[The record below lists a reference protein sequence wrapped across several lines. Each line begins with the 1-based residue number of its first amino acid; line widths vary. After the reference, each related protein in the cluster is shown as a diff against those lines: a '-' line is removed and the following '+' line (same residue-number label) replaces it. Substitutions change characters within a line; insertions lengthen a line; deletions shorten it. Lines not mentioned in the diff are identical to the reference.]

1 VSQRLVS
8 RNSDLNQLRADGYDV
23 SVKLPAHLLV
33 GDVPYLAPDKKVKR
47 GILVAELG
55 NVSGETVAAPA
66 SHVVYFVGECPS
78 DVDGTTLPGV
88 TPLNPPNTALG
99 EGLTLSYQISRAPK
113 TKPFPDFHAK
123 MTALINI
130 VSGPAMEREPGV
142 TARTNPV
149 VVPDDGESIF
159 KYLDTAATKAGIIS
173 ANKKLETGKVGIVG
187 IGGTGSYVLDLVA
200 KTPVPEI
207 HIFDGDVFYNHNT
220 FRSPGAMSIE
230 ELQAKPKK
238 VTYFAGLYGKMRHGI
253 SPHDCYIGATNVELL
268 NDLDFVF
275 ICIDKGKAKRVIVDK
290 LVEQG
295 KSFIDVGM
303 GIQLVDEAL
312 LGIITVTTST
322 PEKRQHFHERVV
334 FNDGQAENE
343 YSRNVQITDLNA
355 LNATLAVIK
364 WKKLRGY
371 YHDFSKEHFCSYT
384 IEGNRLAN
392 EDNV

>member
-1 VSQRLVS
+1 
-8 RNSDLNQLRADGYDV
+8 LRADGYDV
-23 SVKLPAHLLV
+23 SVKMPAHLLIR
-33 GDVPYLAPDKKVKR
+33 DVPYVTPDKKVKR
-47 GILVAELG
+47 GILVSELG
-55 NVSGETVAAPA
+55 NVAGETVAAPA
-66 SHVVYFVGECPS
+66 NHVVYFVGERPC
-78 DVDGTTLPGV
+78 DADGTTLPGV

-149 VVPDDGESIF
+149 VVPDEGESVF

-173 ANKKLETGKVGIVG
+173 ANKKLETGKVGILGV
-187 IGGTGSYVLDLVA
+187 GGTGSYVLDLVA

-207 HIFDGDVFYNHNT
+207 HIFDGDVFYNHNA
-220 FRSPGAMSIE
+220 FRSPGAPSIE
-230 ELQAKPKK
+230 DLQTKPKK
-238 VTYFAGLYGKMRHGI
+238 VAYLAGLYGKMRNCI
-253 SPHDCYIGATNVELL
+253 FPHDCYIDETNVELL
-268 NDLDFVF
+268 KDLDFVF
-275 ICIDKGKAKRVIVDK
+275 ICIDKGKAKRVIVEK
-290 LVEQG
+290 LEEWG

-303 GIQLVDEAL
+303 GVQLVEEAL
-312 LGIITVTTST
+312 LGIITITTST
-322 PEKRQHFHERVV
+322 PQKRDHFRERVV

-343 YSRNVQITDLNA
+343 YSRNVQIPDLNA

-371 YHDFSKEHFCSYT
+371 YHDFSKEHFCSYM

-392 EDNV
+392 EDNA

>member
-1 VSQRLVS
+1 MSQRLVS
-8 RNSDLNQLRADGYDV
+8 RNWDLSQLRADGYDV
-23 SVKLPAHLLV
+23 LVKMPAHLLV
-33 GDVPYLAPDKKVKR
+33 RNVPYVTPDKKVKC
-47 GILVAELG
+47 GILVSELG
-55 NVSGETVAAPA
+55 NVAGEAVAAPA
-66 SHVVYFVGECPS
+66 NHVVYFVGECPC
-78 DVDGTTLPGV
+78 DADGATLPGV
-88 TPLNPPNTALG
+88 TPLNPLNTALG
-99 EGLTLSYQISRAPK
+99 EGLTLSYQISRAPR

-149 VVPDDGESIF
+149 VVPDEGESVF

-173 ANKKLETGKVGIVG
+173 ANKKLEADKVGIVG
-187 IGGTGSYVLDLVA
+187 VGGTGSYVLDLVA

-207 HIFDGDVFYNHNT
+207 HIFDGDVFYNHNA
-220 FRSPGAMSIE
+220 FRSPGAPSIE

-238 VTYFAGLYGKMRHGI
+238 VAYLAGLYGKMRNCI
-253 SPHDCYIGATNVELL
+253 FPHDCYIDETNVELL
-268 NDLDFVF
+268 KELDFVF
-275 ICIDKGKAKRVIVDK
+275 ICIDKGKAKRVIVER
-290 LVEQG
+290 LEGWV

-303 GIQLVDEAL
+303 GLQLVEEGL

-322 PEKRQHFHERVV
+322 PQKRDHFRERVV

-343 YSRNVQITDLNA
+343 YSRNVQIPDLNA

-371 YHDFSKEHFCSYT
+371 YHDFSREHFCSYT
-384 IEGNRLAN
+384 IEGDRLAN
-392 EDNV
+392 EDKA